1 MRAKIVLF
9 LLFVFVASLW
19 FFAALD
25 AKAET
30 IFALREANNE
40 S

>member
-9 LLFVFVASLW
+9 LLFVFIASLW

-25 AKAET
+25 AKVEGK
-30 IFALREANNE
+30 LYRQEWREGK
-40 S
+40 